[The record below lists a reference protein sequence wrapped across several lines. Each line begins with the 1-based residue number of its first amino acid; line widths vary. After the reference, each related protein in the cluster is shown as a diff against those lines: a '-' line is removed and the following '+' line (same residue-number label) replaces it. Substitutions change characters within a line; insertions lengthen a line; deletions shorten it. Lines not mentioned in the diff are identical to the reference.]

1 MDYTRSVYFPASEVV
16 HIGGQSIRANFTE
29 MLVISQ
35 QSLFYLFQKHFGR
48 GHLQALRLLTAIE
61 MVLRSALWGIGYGL
75 TRSRREERR
84 QRLKAY
90 GQIFYRTL
98 AERSYWSP
106 SRKEE
111 R

>member
-1 MDYTRSVYFPASEVV
+1 
-16 HIGGQSIRANFTE
+16 

-35 QSLFYLFQKHFGR
+35 QSLYYLFQKHFGR

-61 MVLRSALWGIGYGL
+61 MVLRSGMWGIGYGL

-98 AERSYWSP
+98 GERSYWSP